1 MCVCVFLLFSLEK
14 LLQNKTFYE
23 IVREERDR
31 KRLIEEKKQLEKT
44 GDILAQ
50 MYDQDDQ
57 DENGGVSRPQT
68 AMPSPSYFQTGVNT
82 KG

>member
-1 MCVCVFLLFSLEK
+1 MLRVCAFLLYSLEK
-14 LLQNKTFYE
+14 RLQNKTFYE
-23 IVREERDR
+23 IVLEEKER
-31 KRLIEEKKQLEKT
+31 KRLVEEKKQLEKT

-50 MYDQDDQ
+50 MYDQ